1 MNLRE
6 QEYVLAIANYQTL
19 KGAAEFLNVSPPT
32 LSVFLSLRWSTHLVC
47 PCSTALERNLCLPR

>member
-6 QEYVLAIANYQTL
+6 QEYVLAIANYQSL

-32 LSVFLSLRWSTHLVC
+32 LSVFLSTLEHSLGCRYSIG
-47 PCSTALERNLCLPR
+47 LERNLCLPR